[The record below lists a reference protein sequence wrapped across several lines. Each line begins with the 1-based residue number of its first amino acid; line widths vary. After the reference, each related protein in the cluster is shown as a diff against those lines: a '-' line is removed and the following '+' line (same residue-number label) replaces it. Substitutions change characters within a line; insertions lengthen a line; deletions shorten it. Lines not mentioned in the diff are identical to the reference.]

1 MGIDT
6 TTRLAVACLLAG
18 ALACAKNSESAK
30 VDEGTAAAQDT
41 TSTTANPP
49 PGYAG
54 MERDTAMKQDST
66 NAQIDTF
73 LNTQGTGVPTDT
85 QGYGGLEHPDTSGQ
99 QRGAAGADTSGMQ
112 QPGATGADTSSMQQP
127 GAAGADSSYQP
138 SGATG
143 ADTSSMQSDSTVR

>member
-99 QRGAAGADTSGMQ
+99 QQ
-112 QPGATGADTSSMQQP
+112 HGATGADTSGMQQP

-143 ADTSSMQSDSTVR
+143 ADTNSMQSDSTTR

>member
-6 TTRLAVACLLAG
+6 TTRLAFACLLAG

-85 QGYGGLEHPDTSGQ
+85 QGYGGLEHPDTSSQ
-99 QRGAAGADTSGMQ
+99 QR
-112 QPGATGADTSSMQQP
+112 GATGADTNSMGQP

-143 ADTSSMQSDSTVR
+143 ADTSSMQSDSTAR

>member
-99 QRGAAGADTSGMQ
+99 QRGAAGADTS
-112 QPGATGADTSSMQQP
+112 SMQQP

>member
-99 QRGAAGADTSGMQ
+99 QQR
-112 QPGATGADTSSMQQP
+112 GATGADTSGMQQP

-143 ADTSSMQSDSTVR
+143 ADTNSMQSDSTTR

>member
-6 TTRLAVACLLAG
+6 TTRLAVACFLAG

-85 QGYGGLEHPDTSGQ
+85 QGYGGLEHPDTSG
-99 QRGAAGADTSGMQ
+99 MQ
-112 QPGATGADTSSMQQP
+112 QPGATGADTSGMQQP

-143 ADTSSMQSDSTVR
+143 ADTSSMQSDSTAR

>member
-6 TTRLAVACLLAG
+6 TTRLAVACFLAG

-99 QRGAAGADTSGMQ
+99 QRGAAGADTS
-112 QPGATGADTSSMQQP
+112 SMQQP

>member
-6 TTRLAVACLLAG
+6 TTRLAVACFLAG

-99 QRGAAGADTSGMQ
+99 QG
-112 QPGATGADTSSMQQP
+112 GATGADTSSMQQP

-143 ADTSSMQSDSTVR
+143 VDTSSMQSDSTAR